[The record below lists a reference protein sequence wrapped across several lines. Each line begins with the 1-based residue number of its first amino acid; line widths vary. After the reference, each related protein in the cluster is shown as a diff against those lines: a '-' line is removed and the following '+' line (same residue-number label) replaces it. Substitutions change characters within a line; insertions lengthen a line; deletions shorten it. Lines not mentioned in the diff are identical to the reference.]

1 MIGVKQVT
9 RSYLLKEI
17 GICAC
22 TLTVYLCRPE
32 FSHIEKVFRGRGKEF
47 LYKNVTQ
54 KDIERIKQLLH
65 ARKTKR
71 KKDED

>member
-17 GICAC
+17 GKRAS

-32 FSHIEKVFRGRGKEF
+32 FSHIEKVYQGRGKEF
-47 LYKNVTQ
+47 LYKNSVVP
-54 KDIERIKQLLH
+54 L
-65 ARKTKR
+65 
-71 KKDED
+71 